1 MKYEVKS
8 GDSLSK
14 IARNFNM
21 DYKELARLNKIA
33 DPDKIRVGQVISVP
47 TKDMQAQVE
56 AAHLGAIPKAML
68 PRPATNRA
76 ATRRKAR
83 AARPEPKP
91 EPKPQRQKAP
101 EPKEERE
108 SLFSFSKP
116 KRKERSILPEN
127 ANAFISFLVGNKL
140 GVQGK
145 GKDIDVANFGEEQ
158 KEVLRQAIA
167 NARADGRTNVQYKDY
182 PTMKDGQ
189 IVEKFY
195 KKQREDTNYFQLAK
209 ASFQDPVFEM
219 FTTLGAFNF
228 KDLGEGRSEILPDR
242 YDFSKAKSG
251 GKARGKAKDA
261 YGTLTYLGQ
270 DISENQT
277 FDFNIKGIV

>member
-1 MKYEVKS
+1 MKYEIKS

-14 IARNFNM
+14 IARSFNM
-21 DYKELARLNKIA
+21 NYKELARLNKIA
-33 DPDKIRVGQVISVP
+33 DPDKIRVGQIISVP

-56 AAHLGAIPKAML
+56 AAQQQ
-68 PRPATNRA
+68 RPTTRGT
-76 ATRRKAR
+76 TRRQAR

-91 EPKPQRQKAP
+91 EPKIQQREAPKPQQEKP
-101 EPKEERE
+101 
-108 SLFSFSKP
+108 SLLRLSKP
-116 KRKERSILPEN
+116 KRTERSFIPEN
-127 ANAFISFLVGNKL
+127 AQAFLSFLVGNKL
-140 GVQGK
+140 GVRGS
-145 GKDIDVANFGEEQ
+145 GKDIDVGGFGDEQ

-167 NARADGRTNVQYKDY
+167 NARKAGRTSVQYEDY
-182 PTMKDGQ
+182 PTMQDGQ
-189 IVEKFY
+189 IVADFY

-228 KDLGEGRSEILPDR
+228 KDAGDGRSEILPDR

-251 GKARGKAKDA
+251 GKARGEAKDA
-261 YGTLTYLGQ
+261 YGALTYLGQ